1 MIILII
7 IIVVVAMTINKLI
20 SVWVIIKPVI
30 LNGNLE
36 VYQFRCD
43 SVASVSNLDWRESPL
58 LSTRTP

>member
-58 LSTRTP
+58 LSKRTP